1 MTARSP
7 AALVSTVALVAVL
20 LAAAVQVQAAR
31 ERIYPPSDDT
41 EASLY
46 LRSGL
51 ALRRLTGAYNALFA
65 DVYWIRTIQYFGG
78 TKQKLDKGVALHLS
92 APPPLLAET
101 AAPASGYPLLYPL
114 LDITTTLDP
123 RFNIAYR
130 FGSVYLAEP
139 YPRGAG
145 RPDQAI
151 ALLLKGLNER
161 PDKWEYM
168 QDIGFVHYWFRH
180 DFIAA
185 AEWFKKAGDVPNAP
199 WWLKSLA
206 ATTLAQGG
214 DRRSSRAMWV
224 GILQSAELD
233 WLRKDAERRLV
244 QLQALDIIDGLQR
257 ACDDYAARTGEK
269 PDWQALVRARVLRGI
284 PLDPTGA
291 PFVLTPDGRVQLS
304 PSSVLWPPPEEPG
317 GVAHPPS

>member
-1 MTARSP
+1 VTARSP
-7 AALVSTVALVAVL
+7 AALVSTVILVTVL
-20 LAAAVQVQAAR
+20 LAASVQVQAAR
-31 ERIYPPSDDT
+31 ERVYPRSGDT
-41 EASLY
+41 EESLY

-51 ALRRLTGAYNALFA
+51 ALQRLTGAYNALFA
-65 DVYWIRTIQYFGG
+65 DLYWIRTIQYFGD
-78 TKQKLDKGVALHLS
+78 TKLRLDKQTSEAVAPEH
-92 APPPLLAET
+92 A
-101 AAPASGYPLLYPL
+101 YPLLYPL

-130 FGSVYLAEP
+130 FGSVYLAER

-151 ALLLKGLNER
+151 ALLLKGLRER

-168 QDIGFVHYWFRH
+168 EDIGFVHYWFRH

-185 AEWFKKAGDVPNAP
+185 AEWFRKAGDVPDAP

-224 GILQSAELD
+224 GIVQTAEVD

-244 QLQALDIIDGLQR
+244 QLSALDIIDALQR
-257 ACDDYAARTGEK
+257 AVNDYAARTGEK
-269 PDWQALVRARVLRGI
+269 PDWPALVRARVLRGI

-304 PSSVLWPPPEEPG
+304 PSSALWPPPEEPG
-317 GVAHPPS
+317 GAEHPPS